1 MTPQVIAQMIV
12 GLHQERRG
20 AYGHESLWGL
30 MSAEQKLRGV
40 GIGILKRATDL
51 LPEMVDVLIA
61 VEDLNPLPQPES
73 PTCTD
78 MFPPS

>member
-1 MTPQVIAQMIV
+1 MIAQLIV
-12 GLHQERRG
+12 GFHQERQG
-20 AYGHESLWGL
+20 AYNHESHLWGL
-30 MSAEQKLRGV
+30 VSAEQKLRAT

-61 VEDLNPLPQPES
+61 VEELDPSPKPES

-78 MFPPS
+78 MLPPS